1 MNMCCGDRRWIMS
14 GGSSCLKVFGWGNL
28 LCDMHHES
36 WLPNFISSDPSTSMS
51 VLGYILQKPW
61 ACWNTH
67 KLRGIITLC
76 LAQTQFRITSIDLS
90 YQSFVLLSLFSL
102 GCCPS
107 EWPSKRISEFSEF
120 HALAPSVPQFTP
132 GFNNISFP
140 KKRGE
145 WCFFRWDLIWS
156 HLQDIL
162 GSLLMWK
169 LLVCASLSLQVRMV
183 RGALLARIL
192 KPLMK

>member
-1 MNMCCGDRRWIMS
+1 MS

-28 LCDMHHES
+28 LCDVHHES
-36 WLPNFISSDPSTSMS
+36 WLPNFTSYDPSISMS

-76 LAQTQFRITSIDLS
+76 LAHTLFRTSSIDLS
-90 YQSFVLLSLFSL
+90 HQSFVLLSLFSL

-107 EWPSKRISEFSEF
+107 EWPSKRSQFSDF
-120 HALAPSVPQFTP
+120 HALTCSVPQFTP
-132 GFNNISFP
+132 GSNNIFFP
-140 KKRGE
+140 KKGGE
-145 WCFFRWDLIWS
+145 WCFFCWGLIWS
-156 HLQDIL
+156 YLQDIL
-162 GSLLMWK
+162 GSLLMLLWK
-169 LLVCASLSLQVRMV
+169 VLVCVSLSLQIRIV
-183 RGALLARIL
+183 RGALLVRIL